1 MIMGRMLET
10 LDIDKNEVCNTHT
23 KFLQG
28 LRIGDEARGQGNKWT
43 QPLYSAF
50 ITYNSCNRIAMDK

>member
-1 MIMGRMLET
+1 MGRMLET
-10 LDIDKNEVCNTHT
+10 LDIDKNEVCNTRT

-28 LRIGDEARGQGNKWT
+28 LRIGDEAREQGNERT

-50 ITYNSCNRIAMDK
+50 FYIQFLQ